1 MQQSASHP
9 FPPLQAHPFDR
20 AITNVFGR
28 SLFGLAEDIELVSRA
43 NLPKSAK
50 SLERLGVHPV
60 TARLVFEGLEACGQ
74 LEHILV
80 SEAFVLAVCAM
91 TKADNPEA
99 PAMRAHLERVK
110 GSESVA
116 LIDRCKRAI
125 RAGYPD
131 AAAENRFV
139 SGQAA
144 AWALRKSLRD
154 EAA

>member
-1 MQQSASHP
+1 MQQSVLHS
-9 FPPLQAHPFDR
+9 FPPLHAHPFDR
-20 AITNVFGR
+20 AITNAFGR
-28 SLFGLAEDIELVSRA
+28 SLFGLAEDI
-43 NLPKSAK
+43 
-50 SLERLGVHPV
+50 ERLGVHPV
-60 TARLVFEGLEACGQ
+60 TARLVFEGLETCGQ

-99 PAMRAHLERVK
+99 PAMRAHLERAK
-110 GSESVA
+110 GSEAVA
-116 LIDRCKRAI
+116 LIDRCKQAI

-131 AAAENRFV
+131 ATAENRFV

-144 AWALRKSLRD
+144 AWALRKYLRD